1 MAELEYTVQV
11 TGLETIDQDWQKIY
25 AEIKDQLETSSYFLM
40 DSMTDV
46 LKKHINED
54 VYEAYPN
61 PKRYERRSDDPSLGT
76 PLNSQKNMTG
86 IPPETT
92 SSFAGIW
99 VKTGLEYHPT
109 GEHDVV
115 EWHTADD
122 DELIGRIE
130 NSYPPYD
137 FPKGVPKRRLFWQ
150 NFVDELITDGVL
162 ESSFMSAMAAQG
174 VTDLTSSAHTV
185 ERDANDGHY

>member
-1 MAELEYTVQV
+1 MAELEYTIQV

-25 AEIKDQLETSSYFLM
+25 EEIKDQLQTSSYFLM

-46 LKKHINED
+46 LTKHINED
-54 VYEAYPN
+54 VYDVYN
-61 PKRYERRSDDPSLGT
+61 PKRYERRKDDPSLGT

-86 IPPETT
+86 IGPET
-92 SSFAGIW
+92 SSSSIGIE
-99 VKTGLEYHPT
+99 VRTGLEYHPT
-109 GEHDVV
+109 GEHDVM

-137 FPKGVPKRRLFWQ
+137 WPKGVPKRRLFWQ
-150 NFVDELITDGVL
+150 NFVEEMIEGGVL

-174 VTDLTSSAHTV
+174 VTDLTATNNTV
-185 ERDANDGHY
+185 DRDANDGHY

>member
-25 AEIKDQLETSSYFLM
+25 AEIQDQLESSAFSLM
-40 DSMTDV
+40 DTMTEV
-46 LKKHINED
+46 LTKHINED
-54 VYEAYPN
+54 VYKVYE
-61 PKRYERRSDDPSLGT
+61 PKRYERRSDDSSLGT

-86 IPPETT
+86 IGPETSF
-92 SSFAGIW
+92 SSVGIE
-99 VKTGLEYHPT
+99 VRTGLKYKPT
-109 GEHDVV
+109 GEHEVL
-115 EWHTADD
+115 EWHTVDG

-130 NSYPPYD
+130 NSYPPYKW
-137 FPKGVPKRRLFWQ
+137 PKHVPKRRLFWQ

-174 VTDLTSSAHTV
+174 VTDLTPSAHTV
-185 ERDANDGHY
+185 ERDANDGRY